1 MTTISQ
7 AASAARKS
15 GYSEKQIADLTAQV
29 RAAMKKYE
37 LTESEA
43 IDLVHGERGI
53 SITISCAIM

>member
-1 MTTISQ
+1 MPTISQ
-7 AASAARKS
+7 ATSAARKS

-29 RAAMKKYE
+29 RATMKKYG

-43 IDLVHGERGI
+43 IDVVHEDRGV